1 MATAVFGI
9 CSDVQ
14 NVASEIEPFSLRVID
29 RRLKFGNFSLF
40 LISVKPIKN
49 NIAALLKVYPTNI
62 DIRVKKAE
70 YFIVSMIAQ
79 GTHINYNVYMQSLI
93 KTFNNIRLD
102 IEHSGTPFVICT
114 QSHGDAEM
122 FTLIKPL
129 LEYGNRRDEA
139 WLQIPSTYFQ
149 YKKVTC
155 ESSTEKLCLNLLT
168 ILSLVY
174 VYRADAYYHLLIWS
188 THADLY
194 LFLRMK
200 TRRPMGYA

>member
-14 NVASEIEPFSLRVID
+14 NVASEIEPFSLRVIV

-40 LISVKPIKN
+40 LISVKPIKSY
-49 NIAALLKVYPTNI
+49 IAALLNVYLTNI
-62 DIRVKKAE
+62 DIRMKKAE
-70 YFIVSMIAQ
+70 YFIVSIIAQ
-79 GTHINYNVYMQSLI
+79 GTHINYKVYMQSLI

-102 IEHSGTPFVICT
+102 IEHFGTPFVICT

-139 WLQIPSTYFQ
+139 WLQIPSTHFQ
-149 YKKVTC
+149 YKKSNLWVKHWKALLKSINNNLTYIRL
-155 ESSTEKLCLNLLT
+155 SSGRLLSFNNMINT
-168 ILSLVY
+168 HWHLSFFTN
-174 VYRADAYYHLLIWS
+174 AD
-188 THADLY
+188 T
-194 LFLRMK
+194 
-200 TRRPMGYA
+200 